1 MARNGKAYLSAPP
14 GDDPAMA
21 GLLRA
26 FERNKRDIWRGPGTP
41 EGMTD
46 EAWVQLG
53 ERDALIRVL
62 NARTAGAANMREELE
77 TFQRLRTEDG
87 DPGQRVIFNLITD
100 PGYARQPDDAA
111 ADYTFDTTNK
121 PQSAWLPTIFS
132 EVGDLKA
139 DTKGMNS
146 PLFVLAMLAL
156 VCILAVLGIVAL
168 TDLRDVLFWL
178 PW

>member
-14 GDDPAMA
+14 GDDPVMA
-21 GLLRA
+21 SLLRA
-26 FERNKRDIWRGPGTP
+26 FEHNKRDIWRGPGTP

-53 ERDALIRVL
+53 ERDALVRVL
-62 NARTAGAANMREELE
+62 NARSSCAPNMREELE
-77 TFQRLRTEDG
+77 TFQRLRREDG
-87 DPGQRVIFNLITD
+87 NLGQRVIFNLITD
-100 PGYARQPDDAA
+100 PSYARQPDDAV

-132 EVGDLKA
+132 EIGDLKA
-139 DTKGMNS
+139 DTKGLNS
-146 PLFVLAMLAL
+146 PLFVLGILLL
-156 VCILAVLGIVAL
+156 VCILAILAL
-168 TDLRDVLFWL
+168 AAIGDLRDFLFWL